1 MKLPDI
7 KVHKCRKSENMTHL
21 EPNVSRLALILGI
34 SHSVVT
40 NSVIACAD
48 RSSTTLARSV
58 ELTFTVGR
66 LGLRNG
72 SYGGDEA
79 K

>member
-1 MKLPDI
+1 MR
-7 KVHKCRKSENMTHL
+7 HK
-21 EPNVSRLALILGI
+21 

-72 SYGGDEA
+72 SYGGDET